1 MMTVDDQS
9 ASSPTLGQ
17 VIDRILSTGYIT
29 SADQNYLRRAVLS
42 EIPLSQTEQ
51 SQVRRLT
58 LWEWV
63 LSESWS
69 KLFNQVAS
77 PST

>member
-9 ASSPTLGQ
+9 ASSPTLTQ

-63 LSESWS
+63 LSES
-69 KLFNQVAS
+69 
-77 PST
+77 